1 MSISLKRKKIFH
13 KEKCH
18 SSVFQK
24 VFEISRKNFICTLKI
39 IRVLTWLI
47 IAVMYTTKAA
57 VKLKTEL
64 NSSLS
69 SIRTHNLCDAGAVL
83 YQLSQQANWE
93 LVTLLVR
100 NIRVEGSISTMWY
113 SYIQFHYESALDTF
127 QAWRFHT
134 LTFNLCLCCLSLLYL
149 SLTRLTRENTCMCVR
164 VNMRSTNAII
174 VYWIREQDSRS
185 LSCAWIWNENLE
197 MIRPEKRSPRT

>member
-1 MSISLKRKKIFH
+1 
-13 KEKCH
+13 
-18 SSVFQK
+18 
-24 VFEISRKNFICTLKI
+24 
-39 IRVLTWLI
+39 
-47 IAVMYTTKAA
+47 MYTTKAA

-100 NIRVEGSISTMWY
+100 NIRVEGSISNMWY
-113 SYIQFHYESALDTF
+113 SYIQFHYECARHISSLKISYADIQPL
-127 QAWRFHT
+127 
-134 LTFNLCLCCLSLLYL
+134 LCCLSQLYL

-197 MIRPEKRSPRT
+197 MIRPEKRSPRI